1 MGSPAPEPRM
11 SEMKARA
18 TQPDDDSVRDQLARL
33 REQQERLFVQ
43 LHAGEQHFKQL
54 ARSVWRVQEDE
65 RRRLARELHDG
76 IGQQLTALKHRLDAL
91 SRAAGGSGD
100 ASSPLCQALEICD
113 SAIQET
119 RALSRLL
126 RPQILD
132 DLGLEAAL
140 NWLARHSAESGGYEV
155 EVDVQLKTPIDGDL
169 STLIFRI
176 AQEALTNVLK
186 HAQARHVVMRL
197 AERQDR
203 WLQFLIVD
211 DGRGVDVDAAFA
223 KASGGHSTGLA
234 SMRERVRLFG
244 GRFTVVS
251 RPDEGMQ
258 LRVLIPQLEGDA
270 AP

>member
-1 MGSPAPEPRM
+1 MNEAKIQLPAA
-11 SEMKARA
+11 SDA
-18 TQPDDDSVRDQLARL
+18 SVRDQLALL

-76 IGQQLTALKHRLDAL
+76 IGQQLTALRHRLDAL
-91 SRAAGGSGD
+91 ARSVDGAGD
-100 ASSPLCQALEICD
+100 ASNPLHQALAICD

-119 RALSRLL
+119 RALSRVL

-155 EVDVQLKTPIDGDL
+155 EVDVGPLPTPIDGDL

-186 HAQARHVVMRL
+186 HAQARNVVIRL
-197 AERQDR
+197 GQRHDQ

-251 RPDEGMQ
+251 RPGEGMQ
-258 LRVLIPQLEGDA
+258 LRVLIPLLQGDST
-270 AP
+270 P

>member
-1 MGSPAPEPRM
+1 MNEAKLHLSAA
-11 SEMKARA
+11 SEE
-18 TQPDDDSVRDQLARL
+18 SVRDQLAQL

-76 IGQQLTALKHRLDAL
+76 IGQQLTALRHRLDAL
-91 SRAAGGSGD
+91 ARSVNGADD
-100 ASSPLCQALEICD
+100 ASSPLHQALAICD

-155 EVDVQLKTPIDGDL
+155 EVDVGPLPAPIDGDL
-169 STLIFRI
+169 STLIFRV

-186 HAQARHVVMRL
+186 HAQARNVVIRL
-197 AERQDR
+197 AQRHDQ

-211 DGRGVDVDAAFA
+211 DGRGADVDEAFA
-223 KASGGHSTGLA
+223 KASDGHSTGLA

-251 RPDEGMQ
+251 RPGEGMQ
-258 LRVLIPQLEGDA
+258 LRVLIPLLQGDSA
-270 AP
+270 S

>member
-1 MGSPAPEPRM
+1 MNEAKIQLPAA
-11 SEMKARA
+11 S
-18 TQPDDDSVRDQLARL
+18 DSFVRDQLALL

-65 RRRLARELHDG
+65 RRRLARDLHDG
-76 IGQQLTALKHRLDAL
+76 IGQQLTALRHRLDAL
-91 SRAAGGSGD
+91 ARSVDGAGD
-100 ASSPLCQALEICD
+100 ASNPLHQALEICD
-113 SAIQET
+113 AAIQET

-140 NWLARHSAESGGYEV
+140 NWLARHSAESGGFEV
-155 EVDVQLKTPIDGDL
+155 EVDVTSLPTIDGDL
-169 STLIFRI
+169 STLIFRV

-186 HAQARHVVMRL
+186 HAQAKHVVIRL
-197 AERQDR
+197 AQRQDE

-211 DGRGVDVDAAFA
+211 DGRGFDVDAAFA
-223 KASGGHSTGLA
+223 KASDGHSTGLA

-251 RPDEGMQ
+251 RPGEGMQ
-258 LRVLIPQLEGDA
+258 LRVLIPLLQGDA
-270 AP
+270 TP

>member
-1 MGSPAPEPRM
+1 MNEA
-11 SEMKARA
+11 KV
-18 TQPDDDSVRDQLARL
+18 QLSVQNDASVSDQLARL

-76 IGQQLTALKHRLDAL
+76 IGQQLTALRHRLDAL
-91 SRAAGGSGD
+91 TRSVDGVGD
-100 ASSPLCQALEICD
+100 ASNPLHQALEICD
-113 SAIQET
+113 AAIQET

-132 DLGLEAAL
+132 DLGLAAAL

-155 EVDVQLKTPIDGDL
+155 EVDVAELPATIDGDL
-169 STLIFRI
+169 STLIFRV
-176 AQEALTNVLK
+176 AQEALTNILK
-186 HAQARHVVMRL
+186 HAQARHVVIRL
-197 AERQDR
+197 AQRQDE
-203 WLQFLIVD
+203 WLQFLVVD
-211 DGRGVDVDAAFA
+211 DGRGFDVDAAFA
-223 KASGGHSTGLA
+223 KASGGQSTGLA

-244 GRFTVVS
+244 GRFTIVS
-251 RPDEGMQ
+251 RPGEGMQ
-258 LRVLIPQLEGDA
+258 LRVLIPLLQGDA

>member
-1 MGSPAPEPRM
+1 M
-11 SEMKARA
+11 SEAKVQVSAA
-18 TQPDDDSVRDQLARL
+18 SDASVRDQLTRL

-76 IGQQLTALKHRLDAL
+76 IGQQLTALRHRLDAL
-91 SRAAGGSGD
+91 AKSVEGAGD
-100 ASSPLCQALEICD
+100 ASSPLHQALEICD
-113 SAIQET
+113 AAIQET
-119 RALSRLL
+119 RALSRVL

-140 NWLARHSAESGGYEV
+140 NWLARHSAESGGYDI
-155 EVDVQLKTPIDGDL
+155 EVDVGALPAPIDSDL
-169 STLIFRI
+169 STLIFRV

-186 HAQARHVVMRL
+186 HAHAGHVVIRL
-197 AERQDR
+197 AERQDQG
-203 WLQFLIVD
+203 LQLLIVD
-211 DGRGVDVDAAFA
+211 DGRGCDLDAAFA
-223 KASGGHSTGLA
+223 RASDGHSTGLA

-251 RPDEGMQ
+251 RPGEGMQ
-258 LRVLIPQLEGDA
+258 VRVLIPLPQGEPA
-270 AP
+270 

>member
-1 MGSPAPEPRM
+1 VSGAKPNAAANEG
-11 SEMKARA
+11 
-18 TQPDDDSVRDQLARL
+18 SVRDQLAQL
-33 REQQERLFVQ
+33 REQQERLFAQ
-43 LHAGEQHFKQL
+43 LHSGEQHFKQL

-76 IGQQLTALKHRLDAL
+76 IGQQLTALRHRLDAL
-91 SRAAGGSGD
+91 AKSVDGVGD
-100 ASSPLCQALEICD
+100 ASSPLCQALAICD

-119 RALSRLL
+119 RALSRIL

-140 NWLARHSAESGGYEV
+140 NWLARHSAESAGYEV
-155 EVDVQLKTPIDGDL
+155 EVDVGPLPSPMDGDL

-197 AERQDR
+197 ARRSDE

-211 DGRGVDVDAAFA
+211 DGRGADVEAAFA
-223 KASGGHSTGLA
+223 KASDGHSTGLA

-258 LRVLIPQLEGDA
+258 VRVLIPLLQGDVSS
-270 AP
+270 

>member
-1 MGSPAPEPRM
+1 MPATA
-11 SEMKARA
+11 S
-18 TQPDDDSVRDQLARL
+18 TDGSVRDQLTRL

-65 RRRLARELHDG
+65 RRRLARDLHDG

-91 SRAAGGSGD
+91 AASVDGSAD
-100 ASSPLCQALEICD
+100 PASPLHQALDICD

-155 EVDVQLKTPIDGDL
+155 EVDVGNLPAIDGDL
-169 STLIFRI
+169 STLIFRV

-186 HAQARHVVMRL
+186 HAHAKHVVIRL
-197 AERQDR
+197 AERHDE

-211 DGRGVDVDAAFA
+211 DGLGCDVDAAFA
-223 KASGGHSTGLA
+223 KASDGHSTGLA

-244 GRFTVVS
+244 GRFTLVS

-258 LRVLIPQLEGDA
+258 VRVLIPLLQGDA

>member
-1 MGSPAPEPRM
+1 MNETKVNDPAAGDASM
-11 SEMKARA
+11 
-18 TQPDDDSVRDQLARL
+18 RDQLARL

-76 IGQQLTALKHRLDAL
+76 IGQQLTALRHRLDAL
-91 SRAAGGSGD
+91 ARSIDGADEPSC
-100 ASSPLCQALEICD
+100 PLHEALAICD

-126 RPQILD
+126 RPQVLD

-140 NWLARHSAESGGYEV
+140 NWLARHSAESGGFEI
-155 EVDVQLKTPIDGDL
+155 EIDAAHAPPSIDGDL
-169 STLIFRI
+169 STLIFRV
-176 AQEALTNVLK
+176 AQEALANVLK
-186 HAQARHVVMRL
+186 HANARHVVIRL
-197 AERQDR
+197 AERGGE
-203 WLQFLIVD
+203 WLQLLIVD
-211 DGRGVDVDAAFA
+211 DGVGFDVDAAFER
-223 KASGGHSTGLA
+223 ASGGYSTGLA

-244 GRFTVVS
+244 GRFTIVS
-251 RPDEGMQ
+251 RPGEGMQ
-258 LRVLIPQLEGDA
+258 LRVLIPLLQGDA

>member
-1 MGSPAPEPRM
+1 MSDSKPRISMPAEAP
-11 SEMKARA
+11 
-18 TQPDDDSVRDQLARL
+18 VGDQLARL
-33 REQQERLFVQ
+33 REQQERLFAQ

-76 IGQQLTALKHRLDAL
+76 IGQQLTALRHRLDAL
-91 SRAAGGSGD
+91 ARSVDGAGE
-100 ASSPLCQALEICD
+100 ASSPLREALSICD
-113 SAIQET
+113 ATIQET

-126 RPQILD
+126 RPQVLD

-140 NWLARHSAESGGYEV
+140 NWLARHSAESGGYDV
-155 EVDVQLKTPIDGDL
+155 EVDVGPLPNPMDGDL

-186 HAQARHVVMRL
+186 HAEARHVVMRV
-197 AERQDR
+197 AQRQDQ
-203 WLQFLIVD
+203 WLQFLVVD
-211 DGRGVDVDAAFA
+211 DGRGVDVDAALA
-223 KASGGHSTGLA
+223 GASDGRSTGLA

-251 RPDEGMQ
+251 RPGEGMQ
-258 LRVLIPQLEGDA
+258 VRVLIPLLQGDGVS
-270 AP
+270 

>member
-1 MGSPAPEPRM
+1 MNEAKVQSPSSGDASMRE
-11 SEMKARA
+11 
-18 TQPDDDSVRDQLARL
+18 QLTRL

-65 RRRLARELHDG
+65 RRRLARDLHDG

-91 SRAAGGSGD
+91 ALSLDGAGD
-100 ASSPLCQALEICD
+100 ASNPLHQALDICD

-140 NWLARHSAESGGYEV
+140 NWLARHSAETGGYEI
-155 EVDVQLKTPIDGDL
+155 EVDVGSLPAIDGDL
-169 STLIFRI
+169 STLIFRV

-186 HAQARHVVMRL
+186 HAHARHVVIRL
-197 AERQDR
+197 AQRQDE
-203 WLQFLIVD
+203 WLQFLVVD
-211 DGRGVDVDAAFA
+211 DGRGCDVDAAFA

-258 LRVLIPQLEGDA
+258 LRVLIPLLQGDA

>member
-1 MGSPAPEPRM
+1 MNET
-11 SEMKARA
+11 KAQHA
-18 TQPDDDSVRDQLARL
+18 SAGETSMRDQLARL

-91 SRAAGGSGD
+91 ARAAGGTGD
-100 ASSPLCQALEICD
+100 ATTPLCQALQICD

-126 RPQILD
+126 RPQVLD

-155 EVDVQLKTPIDGDL
+155 EIDVANISTPLDGDI
-169 STLIFRI
+169 STLVFRI

-186 HAQARHVVMRL
+186 HAEARHVVIRL
-197 AERQDR
+197 AQREDQ
-203 WLQFLIVD
+203 LQFLVVD
-211 DGRGVDVDAAFA
+211 DGRGFDVDAAFA
-223 KASGGHSTGLA
+223 KASDGHSTGLA
-234 SMRERVRLFG
+234 SMRERIRLFG

-251 RPDEGMQ
+251 RPGEGMQ
-258 LRVLIPQLEGDA
+258 LRVLIPLLQGDA

>member
-1 MGSPAPEPRM
+1 MNELKGNLSQSGDA
-11 SEMKARA
+11 
-18 TQPDDDSVRDQLARL
+18 SVRDQLSRL

-65 RRRLARELHDG
+65 RRRLARDLHDG

-91 SRAAGGSGD
+91 VSSVDGAGD
-100 ASSPLCQALEICD
+100 PANPLHQALDICD

-140 NWLARHSAESGGYEV
+140 NWLARHSAESGGFEV
-155 EVDVQLKTPIDGDL
+155 EVDAGKLPAIDGDL
-169 STLIFRI
+169 STLIFRV

-186 HAQARHVVMRL
+186 HAHAKHVVIRL
-197 AERQDR
+197 AQRQDE

-211 DGRGVDVDAAFA
+211 DGLGCDVDAAFA
-223 KASGGHSTGLA
+223 KASDGHSTGLA

-244 GRFTVVS
+244 GRFTIVS

-258 LRVLIPQLEGDA
+258 LRVLIPLSQGESA
-270 AP
+270 

>member
-1 MGSPAPEPRM
+1 M
-11 SEMKARA
+11 SEAKVQISAA
-18 TQPDDDSVRDQLARL
+18 SDASVRDQLARL
-33 REQQERLFVQ
+33 REQQERLFAQ

-91 SRAAGGSGD
+91 ARVAGGPGD
-100 ASSPLCQALEICD
+100 ASSPLCQALDICD

-140 NWLARHSAESGGYEV
+140 NWLARHSAESGAYEV
-155 EVDVQLKTPIDGDL
+155 EVDVALPAPIDGDL
-169 STLIFRI
+169 STLIFRV

-186 HAQARHVVMRL
+186 HAEAKHVVIRL
-197 AERQDR
+197 AQRQE

-211 DGRGVDVDAAFA
+211 DGRGFDVDAAFA
-223 KASGGHSTGLA
+223 RASGGHSTGLA

-251 RPDEGMQ
+251 RPDQGMQ
-258 LRVLIPQLEGDA
+258 LRVLIPLLQGDA
-270 AP
+270 PL

>member
-1 MGSPAPEPRM
+1 MRE
-11 SEMKARA
+11 
-18 TQPDDDSVRDQLARL
+18 QLARL

-91 SRAAGGSGD
+91 ARDAGGCGD
-100 ASSPLCQALEICD
+100 ASTPLCQALAICE
-113 SAIQET
+113 SAIEET
-119 RALSRLL
+119 RALSRVL

-132 DLGLEAAL
+132 DLGLAAAL
-140 NWLARHSAESGGYEV
+140 NWLARHSAESGGFDA
-155 EVDVQLKTPIDGDL
+155 EVDVGELPPIDSDV
-169 STLIFRI
+169 STLIFRV

-186 HAQARHVVMRL
+186 HAQAKHVVIRL
-197 AERQDR
+197 AQRQDQA
-203 WLQFLIVD
+203 LQLLIVD
-211 DGRGVDVDAAFA
+211 DGTGCDVDAAFER
-223 KASGGHSTGLA
+223 ASGGHSTGLA

-251 RPDEGMQ
+251 RPGEGMQ
-258 LRVLIPQLEGDA
+258 IRVMIPQLPGDA
-270 AP
+270 TP

>member
-1 MGSPAPEPRM
+1 MN
-11 SEMKARA
+11 EMKARV
-18 TQPDDDSVRDQLARL
+18 PEPGEDSVRDQLARL

-91 SRAAGGSGD
+91 ARERGGCGD
-100 ASSPLCQALEICD
+100 ASTPLCQALEICD

-132 DLGLEAAL
+132 DLGLDAAL

-155 EVDVQLKTPIDGDL
+155 EVDVALPRPIDGDI

-186 HAQARHVVMRL
+186 HAEARHVVVRL
-197 AERQDR
+197 AERQDQ

-251 RPDEGMQ
+251 RPGEGMQ
-258 LRVLIPQLEGDA
+258 IRVLIPQLEGDG

>member
-1 MGSPAPEPRM
+1 M

-18 TQPDDDSVRDQLARL
+18 AQAGDASVRDQLARL

-91 SRAAGGSGD
+91 AHAAGGPGD
-100 ASSPLCQALEICD
+100 ASNPLCQALAICD
-113 SAIQET
+113 GAIQET

-155 EVDVQLKTPIDGDL
+155 EVDIGTLPVPMDGDL
-169 STLIFRI
+169 STLIFRV

-186 HAQARHVVMRL
+186 HAQARHVVVRL
-197 AERQDR
+197 AERQDQ

-223 KASGGHSTGLA
+223 KGSDGHATGLA

-258 LRVLIPQLEGDA
+258 IRVLIPLLEGDA

>member
-1 MGSPAPEPRM
+1 MNEAKIQLPAA
-11 SEMKARA
+11 SDA
-18 TQPDDDSVRDQLARL
+18 SVRDQLALL

-65 RRRLARELHDG
+65 RRRLARDLHDG
-76 IGQQLTALKHRLDAL
+76 IGQQLTALRHRLDELAR
-91 SRAAGGSGD
+91 SVDGAGD
-100 ASSPLCQALEICD
+100 ASNPLHQALEICD
-113 SAIQET
+113 AAIQET

-140 NWLARHSAESGGYEV
+140 NWLARHSAESGGFEV
-155 EVDVQLKTPIDGDL
+155 EVDVTSLPTIDGDL
-169 STLIFRI
+169 STLIFRV

-186 HAQARHVVMRL
+186 HAQAKHVVIRL
-197 AERQDR
+197 AQRQDE

-211 DGRGVDVDAAFA
+211 DGRGFDVDAAFA
-223 KASGGHSTGLA
+223 KASDGHSTGLA

-251 RPDEGMQ
+251 RPGEGMQ
-258 LRVLIPQLEGDA
+258 LRVLIPLLQGDA
-270 AP
+270 TP